1 MNLTSVCVTVR
12 IVFVDTNDLEV
23 SELSDNSYSED
34 HNKVEKEKEQK
45 QKNIYEEIMKINI
58 NNQENKMR
66 NFPLKKKNA
75 NWFS

>member
-1 MNLTSVCVTVR
+1 LTSVCVTVR